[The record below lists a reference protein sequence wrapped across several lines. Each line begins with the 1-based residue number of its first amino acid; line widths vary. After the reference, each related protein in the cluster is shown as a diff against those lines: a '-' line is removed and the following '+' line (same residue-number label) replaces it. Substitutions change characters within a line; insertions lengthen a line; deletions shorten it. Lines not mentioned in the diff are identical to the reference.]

1 MISTFLELKNPLKN
15 ATNIFLKLLTKSF
28 VFKKVSKV
36 VVKKQGQV
44 AKLNIFKVEKCTLSF
59 KFATFF
65 YVFLTMLTFWV
76 AFQGGRH
83 FYKEP
88 HYLKSSVIP
97 CYWPWHGGAGR
108 LVQQLYYCWR
118 KPLEAMALCSW
129 SCTYHVISFWKFFW
143 LTLILFWNKNWTLA
157 IWRDFF
163 GADGEHLFCC
173 VLSVSTVFTLNWR
186 ASIWKLMERKESILC
201 MTWAADY
208 AFRFPTFFKISC
220 NFLDK
225 MREKHQ
231 IFEMEKVN
239 IGMNLP

>member
-1 MISTFLELKNPLKN
+1 MMSTFLELKNPLKN
-15 ATNIFLKLLTKSF
+15 ATNIFLPRNMKLLTKSF

-59 KFATFF
+59 KFATFLR
-65 YVFLTMLTFWV
+65 VLTMLTFWV

-118 KPLEAMALCSW
+118 KPLEAMALCS
-129 SCTYHVISFWKFFW
+129 
-143 LTLILFWNKNWTLA
+143 
-157 IWRDFF
+157 
-163 GADGEHLFCC
+163 
-173 VLSVSTVFTLNWR
+173 
-186 ASIWKLMERKESILC
+186 
-201 MTWAADY
+201 
-208 AFRFPTFFKISC
+208 
-220 NFLDK
+220 
-225 MREKHQ
+225 
-231 IFEMEKVN
+231 
-239 IGMNLP
+239 